1 MAHCRKVGPCKSPCN
16 WFSPMAHRDHR
27 IKHIM
32 ICLCFGWQSHWHTAI
47 EAFNLWIG
55 FLLIKNIVLHPR
67 SQWHKRFQTPYVAVI
82 HHSCCDYVS
91 GTKTAWHT
99 MVHHLWKMC
108 RLDEVFI
115 ANLHGTPDFK
125 IICWWNSL
133 LVSKHGRTRS
143 RTRSKRGPAEV
154 NKLLGPHQSP
164 KTGNKHVAA
173 SSAGNKRLNQVPV
186 QTMFHRNIWHTL
198 REHFNT

>member
-1 MAHCRKVGPCKSPCN
+1 MYLYISIPYVHTPKRWSPCKSSVFIQNSMAHCRKVGPCKSPCN

-27 IKHIM
+27 IKNIM
-32 ICLCFGWQSHWHTAI
+32 ICLCFGWQSQWHTAI
-47 EAFNLWIG
+47 EVFKPLDW

-99 MVHHLWKMC
+99 MVHHLWKM
-108 RLDEVFI
+108 RRVDKVFI

-133 LVSKHGRTRS
+133 LVCKHGS
-143 RTRSKRGPAEV
+143 ERGPERGQNEV
-154 NKLLGPHQSP
+154 RPRSINYSGHTSP
-164 KTGNKHVAA
+164 PKQETN
-173 SSAGNKRLNQVPV
+173 
-186 QTMFHRNIWHTL
+186 
-198 REHFNT
+198 